1 MFRFGGIFHT
11 LDTTAESYH
20 MMTSEAFREQ
30 RCNTAHLSAGP
41 SQQPH
46 AGEWTDSAQLYALVN
61 RLVRQR
67 VGRASTWG
75 CDPDD
80 ILHDV
85 FLSVTRAI
93 RAGEIREPER
103 LHAYILGTAYRM
115 CCRSLQK
122 AVVAR
127 KNLALDPVLR
137 VTCRAEPCA
146 EAVLSEAQRLRT
158 VEELIRALPQIDQVI
173 VRRFYLD
180 EVEWETI
187 AAELDL
193 TPTQF
198 RLRKNRALSRMRG
211 LAGVN
216 SRVSCN

>member
-1 MFRFGGIFHT
+1 MFRSAGVSHT
-11 LDTTAESYH
+11 LDTTAESYA
-20 MMTSEAFREQ
+20 MMTSEALREQ
-30 RCNTAHLSAGP
+30 RCNIVHHSTGTVPVHK
-41 SQQPH
+41 
-46 AGEWTDSAQLYALVN
+46 GEWADSAQLYLLVT

-67 VGRASTWG
+67 ISRASTWG

-93 RAGEIREPER
+93 QSGEVREPDR
-103 LHAYILGTAYRM
+103 LHGYILGTAYRM

-127 KNLALDPVLR
+127 RNMALDPVLR
-137 VTCRAEPCA
+137 VTGRP
-146 EAVLSEAQRLRT
+146 EAGIETDLAEAQRLRT
-158 VEELIRALPQIDQVI
+158 VEELIRSLPEIDQVI

-198 RLRKNRALSRMRG
+198 RLRKNRALSRMRY
-211 LAGVN
+211 LAGAG
-216 SRVSCN
+216 SRVSRN